1 MRFAVSYNPAFHGLE
16 GLVAFA
22 RHAEACGFEG
32 LLLPEHLASRPGAKL
47 GGWEIPPTLP
57 YADPLECLAHVAA
70 VTDRLLLGTGVLLL
84 PYHQPVTLA
93 KRLAT
98 LDVLSGGRLRL
109 VTVGVGALP
118 HEASAAGVDYRTR
131 GRRADE
137 ALDVLRLLWTG
148 GPEGVSHHG
157 EFVEFDELCSYPK
170 PVGTIPI
177 RVGGSSRAAARR
189 AGLRGDG
196 WFPGGSLTAEDR
208 VALFDLVRETAAA
221 AGRPAPDYTRWGSTD
236 LTPEAVDALA
246 AEGVTRVVV
255 SAAGADPQERL
266 DELSAF
272 AAKFLSHV

>member
-1 MRFAVSYNPAFHGLE
+1 MQFAVSYNPAFHGLG

-22 RHAEACGFEG
+22 RHAETCGFEG
-32 LLLPEHLASRPGAKL
+32 LLLPEHLASRPGVKL

-84 PYHQPVTLA
+84 PYHQPVALA

-148 GPEGVSHHG
+148 GPEGVGHHG
-157 EFVEFDELCSYPK
+157 EFVEFDDLCSYPK

-177 RVGGSSRAAARR
+177 RVGGSSHAAARR

-196 WFPGGSLTAEDR
+196 WFPGGSLTPDDR
-208 VALFDLVRETAAA
+208 VALFDLVRATAEK
-221 AGRPAPDYTRWGSTD
+221 AGRRTPDYTRWGSTE
-236 LTPEAVDALA
+236 LTSEGIDALA

-255 SAAGADPQERL
+255 SAGSADPQERL

-272 AAKFLSHV
+272 AERFALHA

>member
-1 MRFAVSYNPAFHGLE
+1 MQFAVSYNPAFHGLG

-22 RHAEACGFEG
+22 RHAETCGFEG
-32 LLLPEHLASRPGAKL
+32 LLLPEHLASRPGVKL

-84 PYHQPVTLA
+84 PYHQPVALA

-157 EFVEFDELCSYPK
+157 EFVEFDDLCSYPNRSA
-170 PVGTIPI
+170 PSRFAWAGPATPPRAGPGCAVTAG
-177 RVGGSSRAAARR
+177 SRAARSPLTTASPCSTWSVRPRRRQAAAHRTTR
-189 AGLRGDG
+189 AG
-196 WFPGGSLTAEDR
+196 A
-208 VALFDLVRETAAA
+208 
-221 AGRPAPDYTRWGSTD
+221 RPSSRQRASTRW
-236 LTPEAVDALA
+236 PPKA
-246 AEGVTRVVV
+246 
-255 SAAGADPQERL
+255 
-266 DELSAF
+266 
-272 AAKFLSHV
+272 